1 MNLKSAE
8 LPNLILKR
16 VITEKSVRMQGDNQH
31 TFIVRRDADKNNIRQ
46 AIEEIFGVAV
56 ERVNIVNMKPTS
68 KYFRQRKGA
77 SKAFKKAY
85 VTLKQGDNIEFSEV
99 N

>member
-68 KYFRQRKGA
+68 KVFRQKKGV

>member
-1 MNLKSAE
+1 MKLKSAE

-16 VITEKSVRMQGDNQH
+16 VVTEKTVRIQGDNQH
-31 TFIVRRDADKNNIRQ
+31 TFIVRKDADKNNIRL

-68 KYFRQRKGA
+68 KTFRQKKGQI
-77 SKAFKKAY
+77 KGFKKAY
-85 VTLKQGDNIEFSEV
+85 VTLKQGDTIEFSEV